1 MKKLYV
7 SYPLKDLTYE
17 EFLKTREL
25 IKFKTENFIEEPL
38 KLVDSLEE
46 ADIVYFADG
55 WKKSK
60 VCKIEHGKAK
70 RQKLDI
76 IEEKT
81 WVINIKKLIIAIL
94 TAILITL
101 TIVAI
106 PSQAQQKTYGDIYT
120 YEYVYNNFGRPIL
133 NSDHSN
139 VVTRVRHSINT
150 IDEYEYWLNNNF
162 NHNVFIDND

>member
-1 MKKLYV
+1 M
-7 SYPLKDLTYE
+7 
-17 EFLKTREL
+17 
-25 IKFKTENFIEEPL
+25 
-38 KLVDSLEE
+38 
-46 ADIVYFADG
+46 
-55 WKKSK
+55 
-60 VCKIEHGKAK
+60 
-70 RQKLDI
+70 
-76 IEEKT
+76 
-81 WVINIKKLIIAIL
+81 KKLIIAIL

-101 TIVAI
+101 IIVTT

-133 NSDHSN
+133 NSDHTN